1 MIPYS
6 RQSIDEEDI
15 QAVIDVLRSDF
26 LTQGTV
32 VSDFE
37 NELCRYT
44 GARHAVASSSGT
56 TALHLAMLAL
66 EVGFGDIVW
75 TTTISFVATANAA
88 LYCGASIDFVDIDIS
103 SFNISITSL
112 EQKLEE
118 ADRQGVLP
126 KVLIVVHMGGN
137 PVALEEISVLSQK
150 YKIAVVED
158 ACHALGASY
167 QGNKVG
173 MCQYSD
179 ITVFSFHPVKS
190 ITCGEGGALLTNS
203 DFIAKKARLMANSG
217 ITKDRSLFEN
227 NAYGDW
233 YYEQQALGYNYRMSD
248 IHAALGLSQ
257 MLKLDSFIA
266 KRKQWAQWY
275 QFQCEALPITFQK
288 VENGSESAWH
298 LLIIL
303 VDESVSRDCLGL
315 YNYMLDN
322 GIKVQ
327 KHYIPIYKHPIYSG
341 FPIQKEE
348 FYVSEDYYER
358 TISIPVFPSL
368 KLEQA
373 EKVVESLKEYFV
385 KPM

>member
-6 RQSIDEEDI
+6 RQAIDEEDI
-15 QAVIDVLRSDF
+15 QAVVDVLRSDF
-26 LTQGTV
+26 LTQGSV
-32 VSDFE
+32 VSSFE

-44 GARHAVASSSGT
+44 GARHAIASTSGT

-66 EVGFGDIVW
+66 EVGSEDIVW

-88 LYCGASIDFVDIDIS
+88 LYCGASIDFVDIEIS
-103 SFNISITSL
+103 SFNISLAEL

-118 ADRQGVLP
+118 AEKSRALP
-126 KVLIVVHMGGN
+126 KVLIIVHMGGN
-137 PVALEEISVLSQK
+137 PVALQEISILSKK
-150 YKIAVVED
+150 YKFVVVED

-167 QGNKVG
+167 QGNKIG

-203 DFIAKKARLMANSG
+203 DFIAKKSRLMANNG
-217 ITKDRSLFEN
+217 ITKDPSLFEN
-227 NAYGDW
+227 NAHGDW

-275 QFQCEALPITFQK
+275 QFQCKALPITFQE

-303 VDESVSRDCLGL
+303 VDESVSWSCLDL
-315 YNYMLDN
+315 YNYMLDH
-322 GIKVQ
+322 GVKVQ
-327 KHYIPIYKHPIYSG
+327 KHYIPIYKHPIYSE
-341 FPIQKEE
+341 FTIQKDE
-348 FYVSEDYYER
+348 FGVAEDYYER
-358 TISIPVFPSL
+358 SISIPVFPSL

-373 EKVVESLKEYFV
+373 VTVVNCLKGYFE
-385 KPM
+385 